1 MLEFRPATDVITFE
15 LGATAAAPIVAWA
28 DRAVPEIGVVAVA
41 VAAVPTFGWAGRPVP
56 ELGAATAAPVVGCR
70 TTLELGA
77 VAAVTTFDWAGRPV
91 PELGAA
97 AAVTTFG

>member
-41 VAAVPTFGWAGRPVP
+41 VAAVPTFG
-56 ELGAATAAPVVGCR
+56 
-70 TTLELGA
+70 
-77 VAAVTTFDWAGRPV
+77 
-91 PELGAA
+91 
-97 AAVTTFG
+97 